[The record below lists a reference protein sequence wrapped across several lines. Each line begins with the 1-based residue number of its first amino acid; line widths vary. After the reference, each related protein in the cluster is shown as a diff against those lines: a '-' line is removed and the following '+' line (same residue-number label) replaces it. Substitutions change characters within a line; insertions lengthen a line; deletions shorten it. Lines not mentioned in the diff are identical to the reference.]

1 MTANRF
7 FIDKNSI
14 QYGFVFLYGKEHN
27 HLSRVVRKK
36 PGDEVYLFD
45 EAGNTYLA
53 KIQSVHKD
61 QTKLSIVEKLIPK
74 KKGVDIILGQ
84 AMLKIKKMEL
94 ILQKATELGV
104 HTFIPIKAERTI
116 IKIKDNGKQKLER
129 WKKIS
134 LSAAKQSGRS
144 DLMKIEHPASIQE
157 VVTEFGTSF
166 KILLTEKAEK
176 NLREIILIPFFTGRG
191 DSEIPSS
198 TIILVGPEGGW
209 TEKEEEYIVKHGYT
223 PACLGDLVLRAET
236 AAISAISAFTLFWK
250 W

>member
-7 FIDKNSI
+7 YIEKNSI
-14 QYGFVFLYGKEHN
+14 QSGSVFLQGKEHD

-45 EAGNTYLA
+45 AAGNTYLA
-53 KIQSVHKD
+53 KIESIHKY
-61 QTKLSIVEKLIPK
+61 QTKLSVIKKLPPK
-74 KKGVDIILGQ
+74 EKGVDIILGQ
-84 AMLKIKKMEL
+84 AMLKTKKMEF
-94 ILQKATELGV
+94 IIQKATELGI
-104 HTFIPIKAERTI
+104 HTFIPIRAERTI
-116 IKIKDNGKQKLER
+116 IKIKDDGKQKLER
-129 WKKIS
+129 WKNIS

-144 DLMKIEHPASIQE
+144 DLMKIEYPASIQD
-157 VVTEFGTSF
+157 VVIEFDTSY

-176 NLREIILIPFFTGRG
+176 NLKEVILSPFFDVIG
-191 DSEIPSS
+191 DPEIPSS
-198 TIILVGPEGGW
+198 TIILIGPEGGW

-223 PACLGDLVLRAET
+223 PACLGDLVLRSET